1 MKILLTVFKIIGII
15 CLLFSELTSI
25 QLLAQ
30 QNTFSAPSILSS
42 TGQTALSEGAF
53 AVNPALIGRIDSGFV
68 AATFV
73 PSRFGMNE
81 LNFAGLI
88 GGNKISDR
96 IGVLGGISGFGT
108 NSLYNELSAIAG
120 ISAKIGDGLLL
131 GGSAEYSRITV
142 KDFPSSSKIEV
153 NCGGLLVISKEVI
166 ASASFSNI
174 LRGSFSTDSKIIRQT
189 VLIGMSAT
197 LSSSLW
203 LDADAVVSLNQYSGI
218 SLAARYDFTDYLKC
232 RLAVSSAPRSAEVAV
247 AIHPLEQLTLIVRG
261 HYHDVLGISQQL
273 SLVWYW

>member
-15 CLLFSELTSI
+15 CLLFSELTTISI
-25 QLLAQ
+25 IAQ

-68 AATFV
+68 AVTFV

-81 LNFAGLI
+81 LNFSGIIA
-88 GGNKISDR
+88 GNKLSDR
-96 IGVLGGISGFGT
+96 ISTMVGVSGFGT
-108 NSLYNELSAIAG
+108 NSIYSELSAIAG
-120 ISAKIGDGLLL
+120 ISGKIGDGLLL

-142 KDFPSSSKIEV
+142 KDFPSSSKVEV
-153 NCGGLLVISKEVI
+153 NFGGLLIISKEVT
-166 ASASFSNI
+166 ASASFTNI
-174 LRGSFSTDSKIIRQT
+174 LRGSFGVDSKIIRQT
-189 VLIGMSAT
+189 VLIGMGAT

-218 SLAARYDFTDYLKC
+218 SLAARYDITDYLKC

-247 AIHPLEQLTLIVRG
+247 AFHPIEQLTLIVRG

-273 SLVWYW
+273 SLIWYW